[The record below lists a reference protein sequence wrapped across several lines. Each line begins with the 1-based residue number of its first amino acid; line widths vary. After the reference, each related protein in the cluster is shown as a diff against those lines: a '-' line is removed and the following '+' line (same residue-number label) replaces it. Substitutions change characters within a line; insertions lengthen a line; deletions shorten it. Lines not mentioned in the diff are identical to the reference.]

1 MLATW
6 IEAEMQDTDLGD
18 KRLNRRLEQILSAL
32 NERPT
37 ASIPAACGGWKE
49 TVAAYRF
56 FDNEAVTPEKVLESH
71 LISTRRRMAEHK
83 VVLLVQDTTEIDL
96 TRPEQQVVGAGPLDA
111 ETRWGA
117 FLHPLEAFTP
127 DGLPLGAAW
136 ANLWTRPRRESRT
149 LTESQ
154 KRERRRKTPI
164 EEKESWRWLEG
175 LQQARA
181 VAQELPETQC
191 VCIGDSEADIFE
203 LFAEPRGAAPVH
215 WLIRACRDRP
225 LKRDESTENSVGQ
238 QLWEGAAAWPLLFTK
253 QLNVRGRKTAV
264 PCETGRRRQPREDR
278 EAEVAVRAGTVTLC
292 PPERPDRQLGEVTAN
307 VILVREV
314 NPPADDVPIE
324 WLLVTTLPVDT
335 VEQVKTIL
343 QYYTVRFLIE
353 VQFRVLKSG
362 CRVEQRL
369 FEHIDRLLPCLA
381 VYLIVAWRT
390 LMVCRLGRSHPDLDC
405 EAVFEPSEWKSVWMA
420 VRRKAF
426 PQTPPRLME
435 IVKLVAQLGGYV
447 NRPNRKDLPGPQ
459 SLWLGLQRARDLAW
473 AWNTFGPGAPAAPL
487 DTCV

>member
-1 MLATW
+1 M
-6 IEAEMQDTDLGD
+6 
-18 KRLNRRLEQILSAL
+18 
-32 NERPT
+32 
-37 ASIPAACGGWKE
+37 
-49 TVAAYRF
+49 
-56 FDNEAVTPEKVLESH
+56 
-71 LISTRRRMAEHK
+71 
-83 VVLLVQDTTEIDL
+83 
-96 TRPEQQVVGAGPLDA
+96 
-111 ETRWGA
+111 
-117 FLHPLEAFTP
+117 
-127 DGLPLGAAW
+127 
-136 ANLWTRPRRESRT
+136 
-149 LTESQ
+149 
-154 KRERRRKTPI
+154 
-164 EEKESWRWLEG
+164 
-175 LQQARA
+175 RA
-181 VAQELPETQC
+181 
-191 VCIGDSEADIFE
+191 
-203 LFAEPRGAAPVH
+203 
-215 WLIRACRDRP
+215 
-225 LKRDESTENSVGQ
+225 K
-238 QLWEGAAAWPLLFTK
+238 
-253 QLNVRGRKTAV
+253 
-264 PCETGRRRQPREDR
+264 
-278 EAEVAVRAGTVTLC
+278 
-292 PPERPDRQLGEVTAN
+292 

-381 VYLIVAWRT
+381 VYWIVAWRT